1 MMVMKRPRFSLKQ
14 LVVFT
19 TVMCV
24 LCAIPVLF
32 GLPAVMISM
41 LMILLLMIAIT
52 AVLLVNV
59 VFVSIVLVVVVAL
72 GWGGESLARVFRR

>member
-1 MMVMKRPRFSLKQ
+1 MKRPRFSLKQ

-41 LMILLLMIAIT
+41 LMIAIT